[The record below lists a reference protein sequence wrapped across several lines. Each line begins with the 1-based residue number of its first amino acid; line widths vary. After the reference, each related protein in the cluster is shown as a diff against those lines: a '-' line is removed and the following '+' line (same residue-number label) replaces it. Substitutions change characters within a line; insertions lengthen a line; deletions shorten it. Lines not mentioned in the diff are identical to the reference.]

1 MRNGKIIA
9 LFLAPLLGCYA
20 QLEAPDIAVSHT
32 LCSAGDCVPG
42 AGQSLTIIQVSG
54 LNTFVVDFG
63 NQPLLK
69 PSNSL
74 GPTTLNTSLIL
85 NQAAFDMKTAGGD
98 FKGVTSVRLLRAPR
112 EANPAVPGDDPC
124 ATPGSCPTLALY
136 QQSVDGVSDQ
146 RLVLKGNG
154 SDLVSFIDQTTHQLI
169 IEIQASGTAPAP
181 ALWNADVSMDMA
193 LKSRANFP

>member
-1 MRNGKIIA
+1 MRNGKTIA

-20 QLEAPDIAVSHT
+20 QLEAPDVSMTHT

-42 AGQSLTIIQVSG
+42 ASQSLTIIQVSG

-85 NQAAFDMKTAGGD
+85 SQAAFDMKTAGGD

-112 EANPAVPGDDPC
+112 ESTGPGDDPC
-124 ATPGSCPTLALY
+124 AATGSCPTLALY

-154 SDLVSFIDQTTHQLI
+154 SDLVSFIDQTTHKLI
-169 IEIQASGTAPAP
+169 VEIQATGTAPAP
-181 ALWNADVSMDMA
+181 PLWNADVSMDMA